1 VTLAARVV
9 VASLR
14 AGQPVR
20 WTVRGASMWPAIPD
34 GSEVEVVPCP
44 AAALRPGDVA
54 AYARGDTVVVHR
66 LVGRGDGALRFRGD
80 SLAREDAP
88 VPPGD
93 VLGRASVLRR
103 APLRWS
109 RPRRAKV
116 LGAARAALA
125 WLRALAQPSVSR

>member
-1 VTLAARVV
+1 MTLAARVV
-9 VASLR
+9 IASLR
-14 AGQPVR
+14 AGQAVR

-44 AAALRPGDVA
+44 PAALRPGDVA

-125 WLRALAQPSVSR
+125 WLRALAQPSVPR

>member
-1 VTLAARVV
+1 MTLAARAII
-9 VASLR
+9 ASLR

-34 GSEVEVVPCP
+34 GSEVEVTPCG
-44 AAALRPGDVA
+44 ADALRPGDLA

-66 LVGRGDGALRFRGD
+66 LVGLRGDALRFRGD
-80 SLAREDAP
+80 SLGREDAP
-88 VPPGD
+88 VPRGD
-93 VLGRASVLRR
+93 VLGRAALTRR

-109 RPRRAKV
+109 RPRRAKL

-125 WLRALAQPSVSR
+125 WLRSLAQPSRSR